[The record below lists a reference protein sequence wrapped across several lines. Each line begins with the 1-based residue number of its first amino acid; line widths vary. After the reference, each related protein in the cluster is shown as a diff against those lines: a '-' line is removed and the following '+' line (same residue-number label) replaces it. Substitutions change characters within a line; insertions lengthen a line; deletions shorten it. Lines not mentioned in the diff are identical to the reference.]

1 LKREGFGSSGNSFLK
16 VWINTRYRS
25 DRQADLYQD
34 HIHHLRKRGISM
46 VNKEALQIGKAL
58 VLVGGVLIIVLGLV
72 QWIGATAFWSFS
84 MYMPRLYRIE
94 SGFMAG
100 IGLVVD
106 LIAGVVAIIG
116 SKKADELVW
125 AIILLIVGIVVGGW
139 GGVLVVVGAI
149 VALVSRYI

>member
-1 LKREGFGSSGNSFLK
+1 
-16 VWINTRYRS
+16 
-25 DRQADLYQD
+25 
-34 HIHHLRKRGISM
+34 M